1 MEKVAKEIHRN
12 FPFSLEKKKVL
23 QTKFRSAITT
33 KSLFLGREG
42 RRRRIRFRRNRG
54 RFTKSEQREERRDR
68 IGRGEGEKDER
79 GRKILLKL
87 LRNVGRVD
95 DICLES
101 YFRNSVQDLQYEN
114 PTKKS

>member
-1 MEKVAKEIHRN
+1 MEKVAKEIRRN

-68 IGRGEGEKDER
+68 IGEGEKDER
-79 GRKILLKL
+79 RRKILLKL